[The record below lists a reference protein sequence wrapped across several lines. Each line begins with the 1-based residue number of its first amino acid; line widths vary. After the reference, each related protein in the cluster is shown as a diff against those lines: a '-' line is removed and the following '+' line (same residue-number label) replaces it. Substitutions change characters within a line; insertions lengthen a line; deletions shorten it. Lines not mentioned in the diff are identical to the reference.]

1 MARDAPPET
10 GVMETKRLA
19 RIDSERK
26 KLDEIAPR
34 ILEVINFL
42 PDDSV
47 TKDIMEMLHLNDM
60 TWKEICGT
68 LHLSR
73 STCHRYYAEALDTLL
88 GHKRVR
94 ELLDAHKFQEGDE

>member
-1 MARDAPPET
+1 
-10 GVMETKRLA
+10 METKRLA